1 MIRSRLL
8 LKLSWC
14 LICLLESVASLPME
28 QTVPFKRMECFYD
41 TFQEGERATMSIFV
55 LSGSP
60 LQATI
65 RLEGPLAPL
74 GADQNMQKFHE
85 SVMEFERN
93 PNAKMTSD
101 DFVYE
106 QQVVDFESIEFE
118 PLEEEEA
125 VDQITGDDK
134 HSEVMKVYERAKRRN
149 EIAKRK
155 RQAVRAS
162 DDPVLF
168 TNGVPRAGWYR
179 GCVVAHVDT
188 VDVEFDL
195 RKESDYGMHP
205 SNDHVL
211 SQDDYRRLQEDIS
224 SDAAQEKATAAMTKN
239 GRRNVQ
245 QLQWQQGE
253 MANDEDFVQ
262 AKEKIKELRS
272 LLADIQS
279 LMAKERR
286 RVATHK
292 QINEHSHQR
301 MVKASFWETVLFV
314 GITLMQVYLIH
325 TWFTSGAPVLGR

>member
-1 MIRSRLL
+1 M
-8 LKLSWC
+8 
-14 LICLLESVASLPME
+14 
-28 QTVPFKRMECFYD
+28 
-41 TFQEGERATMSIFV
+41 
-55 LSGSP
+55 
-60 LQATI
+60 QATI
-65 RLEGPLAPL
+65 SLEGPLVEL
-74 GADQNMQKFHE
+74 GADQNMQTFHE
-85 SVMEFERN
+85 SIVGFENN
-93 PNAKMTSD
+93 PKAKYTSD

-118 PLEEEEA
+118 PLEEEDHEDEKA
-125 VDQITGDDK
+125 IGADNR

-168 TNGVPRAGWYR
+168 TNGVPRSGWYR
-179 GCVVAHVDT
+179 ACVLAHVDT
-188 VDVEFDL
+188 VDVEFEL

-224 SDAAQEKATAAMTKN
+224 SDAANDKETSAIQNKN
-239 GRRNVQ
+239 GRLNVQ

-253 MANDEDFVQ
+253 MAKDEDFVQ
-262 AKEKIKELRS
+262 AKEKIKELRG

-301 MVKASFWETVLFV
+301 MIKASFWETAIFV